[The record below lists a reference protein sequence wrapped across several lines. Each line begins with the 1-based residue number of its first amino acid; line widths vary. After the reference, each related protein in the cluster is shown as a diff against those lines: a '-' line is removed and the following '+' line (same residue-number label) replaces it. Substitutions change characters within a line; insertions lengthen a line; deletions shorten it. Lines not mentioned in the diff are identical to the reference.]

1 MTLLLSCQSL
11 TKSYASRLLF
21 RDITLGLSDGEKMGL
36 IGPNGS
42 GKSTLLR
49 LLAGD
54 EKPDGGEVARRR
66 DVRLVYIPQEDR
78 FPDDATVDEVLNAAL
93 AGEPLE
99 DYEIT
104 AQRSMAL
111 ARVGFVDGT
120 ARVETLSGGWKK
132 RLALARA
139 LVQRP
144 DLLLLDEPTNHLDL
158 QGVLWLEEL
167 LKSAPFAFLLVSHD
181 RYFLENVTNR
191 VMELNRAY
199 PEGYLRFEGVYSDF
213 LQQKEEFLATQAQQ
227 QHAMEGKVKREIEW
241 LRRGAQARTTKA
253 DYRIQA
259 ANKMI
264 GELSD
269 LKDRNAS
276 GRTVNIDFSAS
287 GRRTQE
293 LVVVKNIGKSLGG
306 RTLFSN
312 LSLTLSP
319 GVRLGLLGPNGSG
332 KSTLLRL
339 LTGEMT
345 PDGGTIKRADG
356 LRIVLFDQNRAQL
369 DKSLSLRDALSPNS
383 DYVSYRGGTIHVS
396 AWARRFLFRTEQLDM
411 PVGSLSGG
419 EQARILIANLMLQP
433 ADLLIL
439 DEPTNDLDIPSL
451 EVLEDSLEEFPGT
464 LVLVTH
470 DRYMLDEVSTEMLAL
485 DGRGGSG
492 FYADY
497 AQWERAHA
505 ERQAERERAEKAQS
519 AAAKVA
525 PKSVPGVGRRLSTAE
540 QRELNNMEETI
551 MAAELEVESRQAAM
565 SDPAVVSDH
574 IKMKA
579 AWESVQAAQERVH
592 HLYARW
598 EELEAR
604 KGTN

>member
-1 MTLLLSCQSL
+1 MSILISCQSL
-11 TKSYASRLLF
+11 TKSYGSRPLF
-21 RDITLGLSDGEKMGL
+21 RDIALGLSDGEKMGL

-49 LLAGD
+49 LLAD
-54 EKPDGGEVARRR
+54 EERPDSGEIARRR
-66 DVRLVYIPQEDR
+66 DVRLVYIPQEDL
-78 FPDDATVDEVLNAAL
+78 FPIGATVDEVLNAAM

-99 DYEIT
+99 DYEIA

-111 ARVGFVDGT
+111 AKVGFADGS
-120 ARVETLSGGWKK
+120 AMVETLSGGWKK

-167 LKSAPFAFLLVSHD
+167 LKAASFAFLLVSHD
-181 RYFLENVTNR
+181 RTFLENVTNR

-199 PEGYLRFEGVYSDF
+199 PDGYLRFEGTYSDF
-213 LQQKEEFLATQAQQ
+213 LLQKEEFLTAQTHQ

-264 GELSD
+264 GELAD
-269 LKDRNAS
+269 LKERNAS
-276 GRTVNIDFSAS
+276 GHTVSIDFSAS
-287 GRRTQE
+287 GRKTRE
-293 LVVVKNIGKSLGG
+293 LLVAKGIGKSLGG
-306 RTLFSN
+306 CSLFSN
-312 LSLTLSP
+312 LSFTLSP

-332 KSTLLRL
+332 KTTLLRL
-339 LTGEMT
+339 LTGELR
-345 PDGGTIKRADG
+345 PDSGTFKRADG

-369 DKSLSLRDALSPNS
+369 DKALSLRDALSPNS
-383 DYVSYRGGTIHVS
+383 DYVSYRGGSIHVS
-396 AWARRFLFRTEQLDM
+396 AWARRFLFRPEQLDM

-419 EQARILIANLMLQP
+419 EQARILIANLMLLP

-451 EVLEDSLEEFPGT
+451 EVLEDSLEEFPGA

-485 DGRGGSG
+485 DGRGGHG
-492 FYADY
+492 FFADY
-497 AQWERAHA
+497 AQWESVYNQ
-505 ERQAERERAEKAQS
+505 ERIERERQEKAQS
-519 AAAKVA
+519 AGAKA
-525 PKSVPGVGRRLSTAE
+525 GPKPASGAGRRLSTAE

-551 MAAELEVESRQAAM
+551 MTAEQEVEARQADM
-565 SDPAVVSDH
+565 SDPAIVADH
-574 IKMKA
+574 IKLKA
-579 AWESVQAAQERVH
+579 AWEALQAAQESVH
-592 HLYARW
+592 RLYARW

-604 KGTN
+604 KGGG